1 MSALDLGGR
10 RVREIRQVPLARV
23 DDEQPAPARRRE
35 HLAARFDR
43 SGEARHVVAERLA
56 EPARLEEIA
65 LHVDDDQRG
74 AVEVDRDRLRLGVDE
89 GFGHCTMTR
98 HRRVRPQGHA
108 PVMANFRVI
117 CLPEC
122 HKTTRP
128 VPAARAVGEPS
139 TSSVQGRHTM
149 PDIKIL
155 NPDALGKPLGQYS
168 HMTRVKASE
177 FLFIAGQVAVKD
189 GKLVGADD
197 FDAQCVQT
205 FANIEA
211 ALKSAGA
218 GLANIVEFTTYLVHS
233 QDIAKFM
240 TYRLREFPKMF
251 PGGAYPPNTLLI
263 VDRLV
268 QEGFLIEVQA
278 VAAL

>member
-1 MSALDLGGR
+1 
-10 RVREIRQVPLARV
+10 
-23 DDEQPAPARRRE
+23 
-35 HLAARFDR
+35 
-43 SGEARHVVAERLA
+43 
-56 EPARLEEIA
+56 
-65 LHVDDDQRG
+65 
-74 AVEVDRDRLRLGVDE
+74 
-89 GFGHCTMTR
+89 
-98 HRRVRPQGHA
+98 
-108 PVMANFRVI
+108 
-117 CLPEC
+117 
-122 HKTTRP
+122 
-128 VPAARAVGEPS
+128 
-139 TSSVQGRHTM
+139 M

-177 FLFIAGQVAVKD
+177 FLFIAGQVATD
-189 GKLVGADD
+189 RAGKLVGADD

-218 GLANIVEFTTYLVHS
+218 DFSNVVQFTTYLVHS

-251 PGGAYPPNTLLI
+251 PGGAYPPNTLLM

-268 QEGFLIEVQA
+268 QEPFLIEVQA

>member
-1 MSALDLGGR
+1 
-10 RVREIRQVPLARV
+10 
-23 DDEQPAPARRRE
+23 
-35 HLAARFDR
+35 
-43 SGEARHVVAERLA
+43 
-56 EPARLEEIA
+56 
-65 LHVDDDQRG
+65 
-74 AVEVDRDRLRLGVDE
+74 
-89 GFGHCTMTR
+89 
-98 HRRVRPQGHA
+98 
-108 PVMANFRVI
+108 
-117 CLPEC
+117 
-122 HKTTRP
+122 
-128 VPAARAVGEPS
+128 
-139 TSSVQGRHTM
+139 M

-155 NPDALGKPLGQYS
+155 NPDALGRPLGQYS

-189 GKLVGADD
+189 GKPVGADD

-218 GLANIVEFTTYLVHS
+218 GFGNIVEFTTYLVHS

-240 TYRLREFPKMF
+240 TFRLREFPKMF